1 MILRTIG
8 ILALLMT
15 MLVAASDVQAR
26 IYKTVDEDGNVVFT
40 DVPPKDHSKAIEIE
54 AGNFYETPQPTN
66 VAPNRRRAEEPAAGD
81 DAEDMQEPAVNYSTL
96 QIVNPGA
103 DEPVRENAGN
113 LNVVLSVR
121 PALKANHRVQILL
134 DGTVFATNVN
144 THIQLTNVDRG
155 THVLTAQ
162 IIDSDGTVLMSSDP
176 TSFHMQRISLNS
188 PSRAPS

>member
-54 AGNFYETPQPTN
+54 AGNTYKPPQPT
-66 VAPNRRRAEEPAAGD
+66 ALTPNRRRSEQTNPDIEEAAEEAA
-81 DAEDMQEPAVNYSTL
+81 ANYSSL
-96 QIVNPGA
+96 RIVTPKN
-103 DEPVRENAGN
+103 DEAVRENAGN
-113 LNVVLSVR
+113 LRVVVSVS
-121 PALKANHRVQILL
+121 PNLKDTHSLQILV
-134 DGTVFATNVN
+134 DGAVFPTDGGTNL
-144 THIQLTNVDRG
+144 QLSNVDRG

-162 IIDSDGTVLMSSDP
+162 IIDSSGTVLMSSNP